1 VISVKKKKVLLE
13 FEHVKDKSLSEAQAN
28 EFVKFSQ
35 SQLEKNG
42 LPIDFFT
49 SEELELLAEVA
60 HTDIVPVAAI
70 LAGMLGQEV
79 VKAISQKD
87 EPMCNCF
94 YFEGATGAGTVR
106 KIVAFAP

>member
-1 VISVKKKKVLLE
+1 MLLE
-13 FEHVKDKSLSEAQAN
+13 FERVRGSSISGTQAD

-35 SQLEKNG
+35 SLLKKNG
-42 LPIDFFT
+42 LPMDFFPV
-49 SEELELLAEVA
+49 EELRLLVQVA
-60 HTDIVPVAAI
+60 HTDIVPVSAI
-70 LAGMLGQEV
+70 VAGMLGQEV

-106 KIVAFAP
+106 QIAAIAP